1 MRSCFGTERKR
12 EQLEEKSNETK
23 PRKIEENASLIIFNN

>member
-1 MRSCFGTERKR
+1 MRSRFGTKRKE

-23 PRKIEENASLIIFNN
+23 PWKIEENASLIIFNN